1 MSAPSKS
8 DASDRQVTGARLS
21 IPSFPHEWPLLG
33 PAEPSQVALIV
44 IDMEVDGVLD
54 GGWFTDM
61 GFDLSL
67 IRAIVP
73 GLRDLLDAARSVPGM
88 NIVHFTNSFAPDL
101 SDLPDFKR
109 EQAIRFGT
117 PYGKPNRFGRGM
129 IHGEPGAGIIE
140 ELTPLPGEPVFNK
153 TTYSTFGQEQFR
165 EWIEARDIRALIIT
179 GITSNVCVAATL
191 YAAVDHGYDCL
202 TISDGVAGVNSQVTD
217 NLLGLVRYQ
226 GGLFGAETDAATAS
240 RALRAYQG
248 ALV

>member
-8 DASDRQVTGARLS
+8 DTSERQETGARLS

-33 PAEPSQVALIV
+33 PAKPSETALLV

-88 NIVHFTNSFAPDL
+88 NIVHFTNSFSPDL

-117 PYGKPNRFGRGM
+117 PYGKPNKFGRGM
-129 IHGEPGAGIIE
+129 IYGEPGAGIVD

-153 TTYSTFGQEQFR
+153 TTYSTFWNEPFR
-165 EWIEARDIRALIIT
+165 RWIEATDITSVIIT

-202 TISDGVAGVNSQVTD
+202 TISDGVAGVNHTVTE

-226 GGLFGAETDAATAS
+226 GGLFGAETDASTAA
-240 RALRAYQG
+240 RALRAYAG

>member
-1 MSAPSKS
+1 MSTSSKS
-8 DASDRQVTGARLS
+8 DASDRQGFVARLS

-33 PAEPSQVALIV
+33 PAKPSQMALLV

-73 GLRDLLDAARSVPGM
+73 GLRDLLDAARSIPGM

-129 IHGEPGAGIIE
+129 IRGEPGAGIIE

-153 TTYSTFGQEQFR
+153 TTYNTFGQAQFR

-202 TISDGVAGVNSQVTD
+202 TISDGVAGVNPQVTD

>member
-8 DASDRQVTGARLS
+8 DTSDRRVAEAKLS

-33 PAEPSQVALIV
+33 PAKPSEVALLV

-88 NIVHFTNSFAPDL
+88 NIVHFTNSFSPDL

-117 PYGKPNRFGRGM
+117 PYGKPNKFGRGM
-129 IHGEPGAGIIE
+129 IYGEPGAGIVD
-140 ELTPLPGEPVFNK
+140 ELIPLPGETVFNK
-153 TTYSTFGQEQFR
+153 TTYSTFGNDPFR
-165 EWIEARDIRALIIT
+165 RWIEARDITSVIIT

-191 YAAVDHGYDCL
+191 YAAVDSGYDCL
-202 TISDGVAGVNSQVTD
+202 TISDGVAGVNSQVTE

-240 RALRAYQG
+240 RALRAYAG

>member
-1 MSAPSKS
+1 MSEPSNS
-8 DASDRQVTGARLS
+8 DISDRRRAEATLT

-33 PAEPSQVALIV
+33 PATPSEVALLV

-73 GLRDLLDAARSVPGM
+73 GLRELLDAARSVPGI
-88 NIVHFTNSFAPDL
+88 NVVHFTNSFSPDL

-153 TTYSTFGQEQFR
+153 TTYSTFGNEPFR
-165 EWIEARDIRALIIT
+165 RWIEARDIRSLIIT

-191 YAAVDHGYDCL
+191 YDAVDQGYDCL
-202 TISDGVAGVNSQVTD
+202 MISDGVAGVNPEVTE

-226 GGLFGAETDAATAS
+226 GGLFGAETDAATVS
-240 RALRAYQG
+240 RSLREYSG
-248 ALV
+248 ALA